1 MDIREI
7 LFVMVMTGVPA
18 AMAGRAYRVGYQQGR
33 TEERRRQ
40 ERRRRYSSGANSA
53 ERR

>member
-1 MDIREI
+1 MEIREI

-18 AMAGRAYRVGYQQGR
+18 VMAGRAYRVGYQQGR
-33 TEERRRQ
+33 EEERRRQ
-40 ERRRRYSSGANSA
+40 ERRRRYSSGPNSA

>member
-1 MDIREI
+1 MEIREI
-7 LFVMVMTGVPA
+7 LFVMVMVGVPA

-33 TEERRRQ
+33 SDEQRRQ
-40 ERRRRYSSGANSA
+40 ERRRRYSSGRNSA